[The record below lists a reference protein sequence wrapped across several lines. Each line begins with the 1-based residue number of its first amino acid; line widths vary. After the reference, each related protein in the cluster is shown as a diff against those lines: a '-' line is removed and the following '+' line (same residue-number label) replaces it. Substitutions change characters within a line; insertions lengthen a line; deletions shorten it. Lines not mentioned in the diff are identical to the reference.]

1 MESSIAD
8 ARGGERLGIS
18 ALTELG
24 TRAGQIPRRC
34 SNVAGETGPGRG
46 QKRPPGSKDGEG
58 GQAGRLP
65 GGGDIHT
72 EH

>member
-8 ARGGERLGIS
+8 AMGGERLGIS

-46 QKRPPGSKDGEG
+46 
-58 GQAGRLP
+58 
-65 GGGDIHT
+65 
-72 EH
+72 